1 MIKETSQGHGAFPIS
16 LLRGGFACYP
26 SAKDC
31 FTTVSDNSEDK
42 RSWKPSCSRQRW
54 RPSPSRRAALRADE
68 GEQRCFSP
76 RLQAQGGA
84 LQVSFCIELRCPGVN
99 VCVGTSENGREK
111 TRLTM
116 CTWCTCRWYITGCAV
131 RGSAGMMLSCKRGYM
146 GPMFSVVPPTQV

>member
-1 MIKETSQGHGAFPIS
+1 MECFLFPFYVGDLLATL
-16 LLRGGFACYP
+16 LLRIVSQPSLITLRTREAENLPAPGKGGDRAL
-26 SAKDC
+26 
-31 FTTVSDNSEDK
+31 
-42 RSWKPSCSRQRW
+42 RG
-54 RPSPSRRAALRADE
+54 AALRADE